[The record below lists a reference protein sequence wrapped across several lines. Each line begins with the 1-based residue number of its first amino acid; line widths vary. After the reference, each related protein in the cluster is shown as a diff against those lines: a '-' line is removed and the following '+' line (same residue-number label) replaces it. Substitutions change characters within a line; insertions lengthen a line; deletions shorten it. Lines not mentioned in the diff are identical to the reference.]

1 MTPRILAAGAMLMLS
16 VSVARADVV
25 YDTISGL
32 TPFGS
37 DGASDGVGVIA
48 GSFTAPGTVDFHSLT
63 LGLSAGDPTDA
74 GSVMVY
80 LVPDSGGGTEGI
92 ASTPDFADQVLI
104 GSILDTSLATGAASV
119 TLPGFL
125 HIPTMNDV
133 YWIAVDLSGSS
144 ADLWYNADGPGFGT
158 ANQLFSNDGT
168 LADLSLA
175 GAYEMTVDTPEP
187 ATIAILGGGLAGLG
201 YFRRRR
207 AANGA

>member
-32 TPFGS
+32 TPGGS

-48 GSFTAPGTVDFHSLT
+48 GSFTAPGTVDFRSLT
-63 LGLSAGDPTDA
+63 LGLLAGDPTDA

-80 LVPDSGGGTEGI
+80 LVPDSGGTEGI
-92 ASTPDFADQVLI
+92 ASTPDFANQVLI
-104 GSILDTSLATGAASV
+104 GSILDTSLATGLGSV

-125 HIPTMNDV
+125 HIPTNNDV
-133 YWIAVDLSGSS
+133 YWIAVDLSNSS

-158 ANQLFSNDGT
+158 ANQLFSIDGT
-168 LADLSLA
+168 LVDLSLA
-175 GAYEMTVDTPEP
+175 NAYEMTVDTPEP